1 MSLNNSSSAKPVCLK
16 AEIRG
21 SDEPFYRWLA
31 LGYACLFFLALTAN
45 LRVLFKLFHYSR
57 RRFRDHILLLNLCAA
72 DLFVTL
78 VYIPSEIYAYTIG
91 RWHNDEICKL
101 LAAMKGLGIYVSS
114 CTIIGIS
121 LDRYLSIVHP
131 LTVYQSNLR
140 NQLFVLGSWIISA
153 LASVPQVRLIF
164 VCLSRLTSLRHR
176 LVNHF
181 QTSDQ

>member
-1 MSLNNSSSAKPVCLK
+1 MTLNTSFLLNESCPKPGT
-16 AEIRG
+16 RG
-21 SDEPFYRWLA
+21 PDDPFYHYLA
-31 LGYACLFFLALTAN
+31 LGYVFLFILALTAN

-91 RWHNDEICKL
+91 RWHNDEVCKII
-101 LAAMKGLGIYVSS
+101 AAMKGLGIYVSS

-131 LTVYQSNLR
+131 LTVYQSNIR
-140 NQLFVLGSWIISA
+140 NKLFVFGSWLISA
-153 LASVPQVRLIF
+153 IACIPQVRSSFFSYFKRYSFPI
-164 VCLSRLTSLRHR
+164 
-176 LVNHF
+176 
-181 QTSDQ
+181 

>member
-1 MSLNNSSSAKPVCLK
+1 MSMTFNLTTCLK
-16 AEIRG
+16 PEIHG
-21 SDEPFYRWLA
+21 PDQPFYRWLA
-31 LGYACLFFLALTAN
+31 FAYACLFLLALTAN

-91 RWHNDEICKL
+91 RWHNDQICKIV
-101 LAAMKGLGIYVSS
+101 AALKGLGIYVSS

-140 NQLFVLGSWIISA
+140 NKLFVLGSWLISA
-153 LASVPQVRLIF
+153 LACIPQ
-164 VCLSRLTSLRHR
+164 
-176 LVNHF
+176 VNHF
-181 QTSDQ
+181 SSISIFSFRLF